1 MSETRWETQLK
12 KEGFSQVALHE
23 DPPSFSYSDHSHPID
38 TAYVV
43 LHGEMQ
49 VWLDGKEHVIKEGG
63 RLDIKKHVVHSAKIG
78 QEGCKFLIAIRV

>member
-1 MSETRWETQLK
+1 MPEARWEIELK

-23 DPPSFSYSDHSHPID
+23 DPPDFSYSDHSHPID

-49 VWLDGKEHVIKEGG
+49 VWVDGKEHVIRPDD
-63 RLDIKKHVVHSAKIG
+63 RLDIKKHLVHSAKIG
-78 QEGCKFLIAIRV
+78 PEGCKFLIAIRV